1 MQLSPQEIGQKIK
14 EVRKEYSS
22 LDPNILGVSYIK
34 KYGQVNAPDSYSPEA
49 PQTNQPTSFG
59 GNIMSK
65 ILGGI
70 TKVTQAFGNKNPIE
84 KYSGGVNYGT
94 DFRAK
99 VGTPVNLPA
108 GDWQVLESNSQG
120 GMNRGYG
127 NSILVK
133 NKQTGEKLRFSHLS
147 KVGVQQGQTLK
158 GGQIGL
164 TGDTGNVT
172 GPHLDLELYDKAG
185 RIANVLNSAYKSN
198 L

>member
-22 LDPNILGVSYIK
+22 LDPNVLGVSYIK
-34 KYGQVNAPDSYSPEA
+34 KYGQVNSPDSYSPEA
-49 PQTNQPTSFG
+49 PQTNNTSFG
-59 GNIMSK
+59 GDIMSK

-108 GDWQVLESNSQG
+108 GEWEIVEAYNQG

-127 NSILVK
+127 NSILAK

-147 KVGVQQGQTLK
+147 QVGVKPGQTLK
-158 GGQIGL
+158 GGQIGQ
-164 TGDTGNVT
+164 TGATGNVT
-172 GPHLDLELYDKAG
+172 GPHLDLEFYDKAG
-185 RIANVLNSAYKSN
+185 RLANVLNSAYKSN
-198 L
+198 I